1 MVIPVKQ
8 QKIHHLF
15 MHKAV
20 NHVTKCAA
28 DNHRRCPVAQ
38 LAKFAFGDA
47 ARQIAADYKRQHDK
61 QIFLRPAHVGKKAK
75 RCTGVV
81 HQCKVK
87 KMGDDVEPLLVG
99 KAGENGGF
107 ADLVKDDGG
116 NRHQPIGKVF
126 HWFVLGKIKRG
137 IVLDFQAAL
146 NAQKHRLLAKQMK
159 NQDNARLR
167 SMRRRQNPYA
177 RFFKEKT

>member
-1 MVIPVKQ
+1 MLAPVKQ
-8 QKIHHLF
+8 QKIHHFLV
-15 MHKAV
+15 HKAV
-20 NHVTKCAA
+20 NHVAQRAA

-38 LAKFAFGDA
+38 LAEFVFGDA
-47 ARQIAADYKRQHDK
+47 ARQIAANHKRQHDK
-61 QIFLRPAHVGKKAK
+61 QIFLRAAHVGKKAK

-87 KMGDDVEPLLVG
+87 KMGDDVEPLLVFKTG
-99 KAGENGGF
+99 KYGGF

-116 NRHQPIGKVF
+116 KGNQPIGKVF